1 VTIRTAKAFAILHT
15 ETLQLN
21 WQFGKLFENSLAQEH
36 QRGQGQHHRDSK
48 QRKNQEI
55 KFKKPLSDL
64 RQALIIATCLELWV
78 HHIQDDSVTERYS
91 HPA

>member
-21 WQFGKLFENSLAQEH
+21 WQSGKLFESSLAQEH
-36 QRGQGQHHRDSK
+36 QQGQGQHDRDSK
-48 QRKNQEI
+48 QRKNEEV
-55 KFKKPLSDL
+55 KFKEPLTDL
-64 RQALIIATCLELWV
+64 WQALIIATCLELWV